1 MFIIESIILFVV
13 SIVIL
18 INMYIIIKSHKQ
30 ILKNEDI
37 KLENIDCL
45 LVLGAGIINNE
56 RPTLMLKD
64 RLDKSIELYKKGLSK
79 KIIMSGDH
87 SKKNHDEVGIM
98 KKYAIDRGIPS
109 EDIFMDH
116 AGFCTYD
123 SIYRAKEIFGAN
135 RIIIITQKYHLY
147 RSIYIANK
155 LGIESF
161 GIKSD
166 ARIYTKMPYH
176 FVRECLARCK
186 NFFKCAL
193 KAKPKYLGEK
203 ISLNQSGDITND

>member
-1 MFIIESIILFVV
+1 MIIIKVILLFVFFVILF
-13 SIVIL
+13 
-18 INMYIIIKSHKQ
+18 INSYMIIKSHKQ
-30 ILKNEDI
+30 IIKDEDV

-64 RLDKSIELYKKGLSK
+64 RLDKSIELYKKGVSK

-98 KKYAIDRGIPS
+98 KKYAIERGVPS

-123 SIYRAKEIFGAN
+123 SIYRSKEIFGAN
-135 RIIIITQKYHLY
+135 RIIIVTQKYHLY

-155 LGIESF
+155 LEI
-161 GIKSD
+161 
-166 ARIYTKMPYH
+166 
-176 FVRECLARCK
+176 
-186 NFFKCAL
+186 
-193 KAKPKYLGEK
+193 
-203 ISLNQSGDITND
+203 

>member
-1 MFIIESIILFVV
+1 MLIIEFIILFAI

-18 INMYIIIKSHKQ
+18 INIYMIIKSHKQ
-30 ILKNEDI
+30 IIKNEDM
-37 KLENIDCL
+37 KFEKIDCL

-64 RLDKSIELYKKGLSK
+64 RLDKSIELYKKGIAK

-87 SKKNHDEVGIM
+87 GKKNHDEVGIM
-98 KKYAIDRGIPS
+98 KKYAIERGIPS

-123 SIYRAKEIFGAN
+123 SIYRAKEIFGVKKM
-135 RIIIITQKYHLY
+135 IIVTQKYHLY

-155 LGIESF
+155 LEIESF

-166 ARIYTKMPYH
+166 ARVYAKMPYH
-176 FVRECLARCK
+176 FVRESLARCK
-186 NFFKCAL
+186 NYFKCIF